1 MYDYK
6 IALTSL
12 VPLSYISD
20 SACKDG
26 LYCFHRDPYESVPG
40 CGGGSKSSSSKLQ
53 KNLWL
58 ATARLSHLIP
68 I

>member
-12 VPLSYISD
+12 VPLLYISD

-40 CGGGSKSSSSKLQ
+40 CSGGSKSSSSKLQ
-53 KNLWL
+53 QNLCV
-58 ATARLSHLIP
+58 ATATQSHLIP